1 VNRKV
6 KKRISES
13 TIRRLSLYLRDLS
26 VLEKEGVDSVSSK
39 ELASREKLTPAQVR
53 KDLSFFGSFDTRG
66 LGYPVNELRAQ
77 ITAIL
82 EIDRVWRK
90 KRISESTIRR
100 LSLYLR
106 DLSVLEKEGVDTV
119 SSKELASREKLTP
132 AQVRKDL
139 SFFGS
144 FGTRGLGYPVNEL
157 RARITAIL
165 GIDRVW
171 RVGLFGAGNIGS
183 ALVGYKEFA
192 RQGFKI
198 VKLFDNDQRKIG
210 SNRKGIVIS
219 DIRNMEQEVKKAG
232 IEMAIIA
239 VPATVA
245 QHIVNDVV
253 AVGIKAILNFAP
265 ISLKVPEDVYL
276 RNENMSMELEYLSFA
291 MVNKHTEKRS
301 KF

>member
-1 VNRKV
+1 MEWAYRAQDLSRVDTGVTAKL

-26 VLEKEGVDSVSSK
+26 ILEKEG
-39 ELASREKLTPAQVR
+39 A
-53 KDLSFFGSFDTRG
+53 
-66 LGYPVNELRAQ
+66 
-77 ITAIL
+77 
-82 EIDRVWRK
+82 
-90 KRISESTIRR
+90 
-100 LSLYLR
+100 
-106 DLSVLEKEGVDTV
+106 DTV
-119 SSKELASREKLTP
+119 SSKELASSEKLTP

-157 RARITAIL
+157 RAQISAIL

-171 RVGLFGAGNIGS
+171 RVGVFGAGNIGS

-192 RQGFKI
+192 RQGFQI

-219 DIRNMEQEVKKAG
+219 DIRNMKEEVKQAC

-239 VPATVA
+239 VPASVA
-245 QHIVNDVV
+245 QDIVDDVV
-253 AVGIKAILNFAP
+253 AAGIKAILNFAP
-265 ISLKVPEDVYL
+265 INLKVPGDVYL

-291 MVNKHTEKRS
+291 MVNRHPEKRS
-301 KF
+301 KW